1 MAKRELD
8 ADGNKI
14 GGKAKSPKKSKKN
27 DEVVVETTAEVE
39 TSPKK
44 KKDKKEKKEK
54 KEKSPKKSKKSEEEE
69 EEEAPVETP
78 VEEAAEVEEETEEDH
93 SYEKKAAP
101 VSETPAEGEFA
112 DEELTC
118 RDCSEPFTFTAGE
131 QEFFASKG
139 FDNKPVRC
147 KPCKEI
153 KKVR

>member
-54 KEKSPKKSKKSEEEE
+54 KEKSPKKSKKSEE